1 MAGKL
6 SVDLSLNAK
15 GYVKGAQDASYA
27 TKTLK
32 QDTDAYIKEYGTL
45 NKQMR
50 AASMEAKNLAAQFY
64 SLSDAEKNSDIGKQL
79 ELQMNQA
86 IQKAGSLKD
95 VMGDTMQRI
104 NHAASDTA
112 GLDATIMAFQ
122 GAAAAASVYTG
133 ALSLL
138 GVEDENLEKQF
149 AKVQGALTLLNG
161 IQSVANVLNKDSVLI
176 GKIKDIQS
184 KMRTASLLKEAAAE
198 TTNTVATTANSGAT
212 KINTGSKILNT
223 AATKAATVAQ
233 AAFNVVAK
241 ANPYVLL
248 ASAIIAVGVALTAL
262 SFRTN
267 KAKEAEEEHQ
277 RVLEETRK
285 RNEELRDS
293 YTSASQKAYETASII
308 SNLRAEYM
316 STNDELKKTEILA
329 TATEHFKQ
337 LGLACNNVN
346 DAHRLLIQQ
355 GDQVIEML
363 RLQGDA
369 AGLAAV
375 RAELYAESF
384 KAILNNR
391 IAEGF
396 DFTEA
401 TRMAGQVA
409 GAQLGEIDKQIATTT
424 GKAKQLYKL
433 LGGGSSKKT
442 GGKTTTTVEV
452 KYEPGSIAD
461 IEAQI
466 QRLNNNQKN
475 KVNPL
480 SREEYEKELA
490 RLQKELKEK
499 KLKAGLEVEVTYQD
513 YSTEWFKKKKE
524 ELQKQLDGLEI
535 GSEAYR
541 NIQQQIKDLELTEVN
556 LKASLNAEEIHKSIQ
571 QEVADALKIDEE
583 KPDFSYLSDA
593 MKKEADSVQTQID
606 KIETLMER
614 YEAIMADPK
623 VDLTKLDAT
632 TKGWQMLKVVFDQ
645 LIAKRAEYSTQNEG
659 LKTQKEQIDK
669 IAKASSIA
677 GEQLQNFGSLL
688 SSLGDA
694 TDDKG
699 LKAGAIVAEA
709 LATLALS
716 FAQVMKS
723 TRTWYEW
730 LAFGI
735 TGTAALVSM
744 TAQIKSLTSGY
755 AEGGIISG
763 SSFHG
768 DNVLARVNSGEMIIN
783 QRQQRNLF
791 DAIDQ
796 NKLGGGSTRVEV
808 FGKIRGTDIL
818 LVGKNQNKINKLTG
832 TNITWG

>member
-50 AASMEAKNLAAQFY
+50 AASTEAKNLAAQFY

-112 GLDATIMAFQ
+112 GLHATIMAFQ
-122 GAAAAASVYTG
+122 GAAAATSVYTG

-138 GVEDENLEKQF
+138 GIQDEELEKQF

-161 IQSVANVLNKDSVLI
+161 IQSIANVLNKDSVLI
-176 GKIKDIQS
+176 GKIKDMQS
-184 KMRTASLLKEAAAE
+184 KMRTASLIKETAAE
-198 TTNTVATTANSGAT
+198 ATNTATEVANTTAAVANTTSKTANTASNVANAGAVTADTAAVTANTTAVAANATALGGAT
-212 KINTGSKILNT
+212 I
-223 AATKAATVAQ
+223 AQ
-233 AAFNVVAK
+233 RAFNLAAK

-248 ASAIIAVGVALTAL
+248 ATAVLAVVGALYAFSKGSKDAKISEEQLNRELKYTQDEMQGIEDKADFDVAIAQAANKSASEIYKIRLEAKRAKQALAELGL
-262 SFRTN
+262 SRATERYFNGEVDKSEVDKWQEEVNKSFADTN
-267 KAKEAEEEHQ
+267 KTIMDNYRQ
-277 RVLEETRK
+277 T
-285 RNEELRDS
+285 
-293 YTSASQKAYETASII
+293 Q
-308 SNLRAEYM
+308 
-316 STNDELKKTEILA
+316 
-329 TATEHFKQ
+329 
-337 LGLACNNVN
+337 
-346 DAHRLLIQQ
+346 
-355 GDQVIEML
+355 
-363 RLQGDA
+363 
-369 AGLAAV
+369 
-375 RAELYAESF
+375 
-384 KAILNNR
+384 
-391 IAEGF
+391 
-396 DFTEA
+396 
-401 TRMAGQVA
+401 
-409 GAQLGEIDKQIATTT
+409 IDKVKKLHGT
-424 GKAKQLYKL
+424 G
-433 LGGGSSKKT
+433 SKS
-442 GGKTTTTVEV
+442 GGKNVVKVE
-452 KYEPGSIAD
+452 YEPGSIAD

-466 QRLNNNQKN
+466 QKLNENQRN

-480 SREEYEKELA
+480 SREAYEKELA
-490 RLQKELKEK
+490 RLQKLLKEK
-499 KLKAGLEVEVTYQD
+499 KLEAGLEVEVTYKD
-513 YSTEWFKKKKE
+513 YSTNWFKQKKE

-556 LKASLNAEEIHKSIQ
+556 LKASLNAEEIHKSMQKITS
-571 QEVADALKIDEE
+571 DALKVDEE

-593 MKKEADSVQTQID
+593 MQKEANSLQTQID
-606 KIETLMER
+606 RVKNGIEQLTE
-614 YEAIMADPK
+614 IMDNPD
-623 VDLTKLDAT
+623 VDLTTLDAA
-632 TKGWQMLKVVFDQ
+632 TKQYTILSDVLSK

-659 LKTQKEQIDK
+659 LKTQKEQIDN
-669 IAKASSIA
+669 IAKASNIA

-699 LKAGAIVAEA
+699 AKAAAIVVEA

-716 FAQVMKS
+716 FAKAMNS

-735 TGTAALVSM
+735 TGTAALINMSS
-744 TAQIKSLTSGY
+744 QIKSLSSGY

-818 LVGKNQNKINKLTG
+818 LVGKNQNNINKLTG
-832 TNITWG
+832 TSITWG

>member
-50 AASMEAKNLAAQFY
+50 AASTEAKNLAAQFY

-138 GVEDENLEKQF
+138 GIQDENLEKQF

-161 IQSVANVLNKDSVLI
+161 IQSIANVLNKDSVLI
-176 GKIKDIQS
+176 DKIKDMQS
-184 KMRTASLLKEAAAE
+184 KMRTASLIKETAAE
-198 TTNTVATTANSGAT
+198 ATNTATEVVNTTAAVANTTSKTANTASNVANAGAVTADTAAVAANTTAVAANATALGGAT
-212 KINTGSKILNT
+212 I
-223 AATKAATVAQ
+223 AQ
-233 AAFNVVAK
+233 RAFNLAAK

-248 ASAIIAVGVALTAL
+248 ATAVLAVVGAYYAFTRGAKDAKISEEQLNRELKYTQDEMQGIEDKADFDVAIAQAANKSASEIYKIRLEAK
-262 SFRTN
+262 
-267 KAKEAEEEHQ
+267 KAKQALAELGLS
-277 RVLEETRK
+277 R
-285 RNEELRDS
+285 
-293 YTSASQKAYETASII
+293 
-308 SNLRAEYM
+308 
-316 STNDELKKTEILA
+316 
-329 TATEHFKQ
+329 ATERYFNGEVDK
-337 LGLACNNVN
+337 
-346 DAHRLLIQQ
+346 
-355 GDQVIEML
+355 
-363 RLQGDA
+363 
-369 AGLAAV
+369 
-375 RAELYAESF
+375 S
-384 KAILNNR
+384 
-391 IAEGF
+391 
-396 DFTEA
+396 
-401 TRMAGQVA
+401 
-409 GAQLGEIDKQIATTT
+409 EIDKWQDEVNKAFDDTNKTIMDNYRQTQID
-424 GKAKQLYKL
+424 KVKKL
-433 LGGGSSKKT
+433 HSRGGGKS
-442 GGKTTTTVEV
+442 GGANTVKVEYD
-452 KYEPGSIAD
+452 KGSLAD
-461 IEAQI
+461 YEAQLSKLNED
-466 QRLNNNQKN
+466 QRN
-475 KVNPL
+475 KFKAL
-480 SREEYEKELA
+480 SKEEYEA
-490 RLQKELKEK
+490 RRDFLTNIIKEK
-499 KLKAGLEVEVTYQD
+499 KIELGLEVEVTYQD
-513 YSTEWFKKKKE
+513 YSTNWFNKKKE

-535 GSEAYR
+535 GSEAYKH
-541 NIQQQIKDLELTEVN
+541 IQQQIKDLELTEVN
-556 LKASLNAEEIHKSIQ
+556 LKASLNAEEIQKSF
-571 QEVADALKIDEE
+571 QEMVDDALKVDVE

-593 MKKEADSVQTQID
+593 MKKEADSVQSQID
-606 KIETLMER
+606 RIESYMEQFAKIMRDEN
-614 YEAIMADPK
+614 
-623 VDLTKLDAT
+623 VDLTKLNFAT
-632 TKGWQMLKVVFDQ
+632 TAFLQLKDARDK
-645 LIAKRAEYSTQNEG
+645 LLDKRANYEG
-659 LKTQKEQIDK
+659 LNKHEEMINK
-669 IAKASSIA
+669 IAKASNIA

-694 TDDKG
+694 TEDKG
-699 LKAGAIVAEA
+699 TKAAAIVAEA

-716 FAQVMKS
+716 FAKVLNS

-735 TGTAALVSM
+735 TGTAALVNM

>member
-50 AASMEAKNLAAQFY
+50 AASTEAKNLAAQFY

-122 GAAAAASVYTG
+122 GAAAATSVYTG

-138 GVEDENLEKQF
+138 GIQDEELEKQF

-161 IQSVANVLNKDSVLI
+161 IQSIANVLNKDSVLI
-176 GKIKDIQS
+176 GKIKDMQS
-184 KMRTASLLKEAAAE
+184 KMRTASLIKETAAE
-198 TTNTVATTANSGAT
+198 ATNTATEVANTTAAVANTTSKTANTASNVANAGSVTANTVAVAANTTAVAANATALGGAT
-212 KINTGSKILNT
+212 I
-223 AATKAATVAQ
+223 AQ
-233 AAFNVVAK
+233 RAFNLAAK

-248 ASAIIAVGVALTAL
+248 ATAVLAVVGALYAFSKGSKDAKISEEQLNRELKYTQDEMQGIEDKADFDVAIAQAANKSASEIYKIRLEAKRAKQALAELGL
-262 SFRTN
+262 SRATERYFNGEVDKSEVDKWQEEVNKSFADTN
-267 KAKEAEEEHQ
+267 KTIMDNYRQ
-277 RVLEETRK
+277 T
-285 RNEELRDS
+285 
-293 YTSASQKAYETASII
+293 Q
-308 SNLRAEYM
+308 
-316 STNDELKKTEILA
+316 
-329 TATEHFKQ
+329 
-337 LGLACNNVN
+337 
-346 DAHRLLIQQ
+346 
-355 GDQVIEML
+355 
-363 RLQGDA
+363 
-369 AGLAAV
+369 
-375 RAELYAESF
+375 
-384 KAILNNR
+384 
-391 IAEGF
+391 
-396 DFTEA
+396 
-401 TRMAGQVA
+401 
-409 GAQLGEIDKQIATTT
+409 IDKVKKLHGT
-424 GKAKQLYKL
+424 G
-433 LGGGSSKKT
+433 SKS
-442 GGKTTTTVEV
+442 GGKNVVKVE
-452 KYEPGSIAD
+452 YEPGSIAD

-466 QRLNNNQKN
+466 QKLNENQRN

-480 SREEYEKELA
+480 SREAYEKELA
-490 RLQKELKEK
+490 RLQKLLKEK
-499 KLKAGLEVEVTYQD
+499 KLEAGLEVEVTYKD
-513 YSTEWFKKKKE
+513 YSTNWFKQKKE

-556 LKASLNAEEIHKSIQ
+556 LKASLNAEEIHKSMQKITS
-571 QEVADALKIDEE
+571 DALKVDEE

-593 MKKEADSVQTQID
+593 MQKEANSLQTQID
-606 KIETLMER
+606 RVKNGIEQLTE
-614 YEAIMADPK
+614 IMDNPD
-623 VDLTKLDAT
+623 VDLTTLDAA
-632 TKGWQMLKVVFDQ
+632 TKQYTILSDVLSK

-659 LKTQKEQIDK
+659 LKTQKEQIDN
-669 IAKASSIA
+669 IAKASNIA

-699 LKAGAIVAEA
+699 AKAAAIVVEA

-716 FAQVMKS
+716 FAKAMNS

-735 TGTAALVSM
+735 TGTAALINMSS
-744 TAQIKSLTSGY
+744 QIKSLSSGY

-818 LVGKNQNKINKLTG
+818 LVGKNQNNINKLTG
-832 TNITWG
+832 TSITWG

>member
-50 AASMEAKNLAAQFY
+50 AASTEAKNLAAQFY

-122 GAAAAASVYTG
+122 GAAAATSVYTG

-138 GVEDENLEKQF
+138 GIQDEELEKQF

-161 IQSVANVLNKDSVLI
+161 IQSIANVLNKDSVLI
-176 GKIKDIQS
+176 GKIKDMQS
-184 KMRTASLLKEAAAE
+184 KMRTASLIKETAAE
-198 TTNTVATTANSGAT
+198 ATNTATEVANTTAAVANTTSKTANTASNVANAGAVTADTAAVTANTTAVAANATALGGAT
-212 KINTGSKILNT
+212 I
-223 AATKAATVAQ
+223 AQ
-233 AAFNVVAK
+233 RAFNLAAK

-248 ASAIIAVGVALTAL
+248 ATAVLAVVGALYAFSKGSKDAKISEEQLNRELKYTQDEMQGIEDKADFDVAIAQAANKSASEIYKIRLEAKRAKQALAELGL
-262 SFRTN
+262 SRATERYFNGEVDKSEVDKWQEEVNKSFADTN
-267 KAKEAEEEHQ
+267 KTIMDNYRQ
-277 RVLEETRK
+277 T
-285 RNEELRDS
+285 
-293 YTSASQKAYETASII
+293 Q
-308 SNLRAEYM
+308 
-316 STNDELKKTEILA
+316 
-329 TATEHFKQ
+329 
-337 LGLACNNVN
+337 
-346 DAHRLLIQQ
+346 
-355 GDQVIEML
+355 
-363 RLQGDA
+363 
-369 AGLAAV
+369 
-375 RAELYAESF
+375 
-384 KAILNNR
+384 
-391 IAEGF
+391 
-396 DFTEA
+396 
-401 TRMAGQVA
+401 
-409 GAQLGEIDKQIATTT
+409 IDKVKKLHGT
-424 GKAKQLYKL
+424 G
-433 LGGGSSKKT
+433 SKS
-442 GGKTTTTVEV
+442 GGKNVVKVE
-452 KYEPGSIAD
+452 YEPGSIAD

-466 QRLNNNQKN
+466 QKLNENQRN

-480 SREEYEKELA
+480 SREAYEKELA
-490 RLQKELKEK
+490 RLQKLLKEK
-499 KLKAGLEVEVTYQD
+499 KLEAGLEVEVTYKD
-513 YSTEWFKKKKE
+513 YSTNWFKQKKE

-556 LKASLNAEEIHKSIQ
+556 LKASLNAEEIHKSMQKITS
-571 QEVADALKIDEE
+571 DALKVDEE

-593 MKKEADSVQTQID
+593 MQKEANSLQTQID
-606 KIETLMER
+606 RVKNGIEQLTE
-614 YEAIMADPK
+614 IMDNPD
-623 VDLTKLDAT
+623 VDLTTLDAA
-632 TKGWQMLKVVFDQ
+632 TKQYTILSDVLSK

-659 LKTQKEQIDK
+659 LKTQKEQIDN
-669 IAKASSIA
+669 IAKASNIA

-699 LKAGAIVAEA
+699 AKAAAIVVEA

-716 FAQVMKS
+716 FAKAMNS

-735 TGTAALVSM
+735 TGTAALINMSS
-744 TAQIKSLTSGY
+744 QIKSLSSGY

-818 LVGKNQNKINKLTG
+818 LVGKNQNNINKLTG
-832 TNITWG
+832 TSITWG

>member
-50 AASMEAKNLAAQFY
+50 AASTEAKNLAAQFY

-95 VMGDTMQRI
+95 VMGDTMRRI
-104 NHAASDTA
+104 NQASSDTA

-138 GVEDENLEKQF
+138 GMQDENLEKQF

-176 GKIKDIQS
+176 GKIKDMQS
-184 KMRTASLLKEAAAE
+184 KMRTASLIKETAAE
-198 TTNTVATTANSGAT
+198 ATNTATEVVNTTAAVANTTSKTANTASNVANAGAVTADTAAVAANTTAVAANATALGGAT
-212 KINTGSKILNT
+212 I
-223 AATKAATVAQ
+223 AQ
-233 AAFNVVAK
+233 RAFNLAAK

-248 ASAIIAVGVALTAL
+248 ATAVLAVVGAYYAFTRGAKDAKISEEQLNRELKYTQDEMQGIEDKADFDVAIAQAA
-262 SFRTN
+262 N
-267 KAKEAEEEHQ
+267 K
-277 RVLEETRK
+277 
-285 RNEELRDS
+285 
-293 YTSASQKAYETASII
+293 SASEIYKIRLEAK
-308 SNLRAEYM
+308 RAKQALA
-316 STNDELKKTEILA
+316 ELGLSR
-329 TATEHFKQ
+329 ATERYFNGEVDK
-337 LGLACNNVN
+337 
-346 DAHRLLIQQ
+346 
-355 GDQVIEML
+355 
-363 RLQGDA
+363 
-369 AGLAAV
+369 
-375 RAELYAESF
+375 S
-384 KAILNNR
+384 
-391 IAEGF
+391 
-396 DFTEA
+396 
-401 TRMAGQVA
+401 
-409 GAQLGEIDKQIATTT
+409 EIDKWQDEVNKAFDDTNKTIMDNYRQTQIDKVKKLHGT
-424 GKAKQLYKL
+424 GSKS
-433 LGGGSSKKT
+433 GGGSNKVK
-442 GGKTTTTVEV
+442 VE
-452 KYEPGSIAD
+452 YEKGSIAD
-461 IEAQI
+461 LEAQI
-466 QRLNNNQKN
+466 SKLNENQKN
-475 KVNPL
+475 KINPL
-480 SREEYEKELA
+480 SKEEYKKTLA
-490 RLQKELKEK
+490 GLEKELKEK
-499 KLKAGLEVEVTYQD
+499 KIKAGLEVEVTYQD
-513 YSTEWFKKKKE
+513 YSTEWFNKKKE
-524 ELQKQLDGLEI
+524 ELQKQLNGLEI

-556 LKASLNAEEIHKSIQ
+556 LKASLNAEEIKKSMEQIT
-571 QEVADALKIDEE
+571 ADALKITPE
-583 KPDFSYLSDA
+583 KPDFSYLSEST
-593 MKKEADSVQTQID
+593 KKEADAVTSQID
-606 KIETLMER
+606 KIESAIETLNK
-614 YEAIMADPK
+614 IISNPD
-623 VDLTKLDAT
+623 VDLTTLNYAT
-632 TKGWQMLKVVFDQ
+632 TQYTVLNGVLSKLKDKQ
-645 LIAKRAEYSTQNEG
+645 TNYEG
-659 LKTQKEQIDK
+659 LNKQQEQINN
-669 IAKASSIA
+669 ISKAANIA

-699 LKAGAIVAEA
+699 TKAAAIVAEA

-716 FAQVMKS
+716 FAKVMAS

-735 TGTAALVSM
+735 TGTAALVNM
-744 TAQIKSLTSGY
+744 TAQIKSLSSGY

-796 NKLGGGSTRVEV
+796 NKLCGTSNIQIGGV
-808 FGKIRGTDIL
+808 IRGTDIL
-818 LVGKNQNKINKLTG
+818 LVAKNQNNINKLSG
-832 TNITWG
+832 TNIHF